1 MKQIFESEELPPSL
15 MVENLMSNSETFVDV
30 FKCGEGAGMNS
41 VPVKKYQ
48 FPDLLKF
55 EDDYYYNTS

>member
-1 MKQIFESEELPPSL
+1 
-15 MVENLMSNSETFVDV
+15 MVENLMSNSETFVEV
-30 FKCGEGAGMNS
+30 FKCGDGAGMNN
-41 VPVKKYQ
+41 VPMKKYQ